1 MIFYSTLSGLPTNF
15 ISFYTTASRCPR
27 SSYTGYLGRSKA
39 LCLQGNWFCAP
50 ITHKKRN
57 APPHICL
64 CILFFWYALYKN
76 VARRV
81 CQYYVYL
88 SIRELQNCSDMQLPS
103 PGQLTLFFKEH
114 LSNPLFACS
123 WDSPTHQIVRA
134 LPSNKPPF
142 QNTHFTSYHP
152 LWVNRGFIKG
162 EAMRFPLNNLFE
174 ISVKNHKNALRT
186 SNNASKQAGILHNI

>member
-15 ISFYTTASRCPR
+15 ISFYTSASRCPTIFLYR
-27 SSYTGYLGRSKA
+27 LSGKIEGPLLTVLRPYYAQKTERTSSYLTLHSFFFGMLFTRMSQTG
-39 LCLQGNWFCAP
+39 
-50 ITHKKRN
+50 
-57 APPHICL
+57 
-64 CILFFWYALYKN
+64 
-76 VARRV
+76 V

-114 LSNPLFACS
+114 LSNPHFACS

-142 QNTHFTSYHP
+142 QYTHFTSYHP
-152 LWVNRGFIKG
+152 PWVNRGFIKG
-162 EAMRFPLNNLFE
+162 EAMRLL
-174 ISVKNHKNALRT
+174 
-186 SNNASKQAGILHNI
+186 